1 MSDDY
6 DPFEAPTA
14 REDIARD
21 KFVARLQQK
30 EDIKRLMSQ
39 KWGRRLMWSWLEF
52 CGVRRTAMTGNSQ
65 TYFLLGQQ
73 NVGLML
79 EAGIMEHAPE
89 AWVKMVNEARE
100 ARRNSDGAH
109 SGGE

>member
-1 MSDDY
+1 MNDDY
-6 DPFEAPTA
+6 DPFEPSTA
-14 REDIARD
+14 REDVARD
-21 KFVARLQQK
+21 KFVTRLQQK

-89 AWVKMVNEARE
+89 SWVEMVNEARE
-100 ARRNSDGAH
+100 ARLRDGAH
-109 SGGE
+109 SGSE